1 MSLNIRAHWR
11 IKIVGDTETLLR
23 WFISRFVVSKLS
35 LFCCCPRLC
44 SLVFL
49 LLCMR
54 SHFPLSLLWRS
65 YAFVH
70 NFVCMIQTKTRRWWS
85 MCCHMLT
92 ATDSMLPRLLTL
104 FLFLFRALLFLHTRN
119 AQTRT
124 RTSRERTRTPNMPGT
139 DRIISLICPT
149 CVLSKGLLVSIRLR
163 YSYMHC
169 KYGCIYGFRVGKIQ
183 KLNQLCLIY
192 IIQVSFYS
200 CVCTFAIV

>member
-1 MSLNIRAHWR
+1 LLSTSL
-11 IKIVGDTETLLR
+11 
-23 WFISRFVVSKLS
+23 FLS
-35 LFCCCPRLC
+35 LPT
-44 SLVFL
+44 
-49 LLCMR
+49 
-54 SHFPLSLLWRS
+54 PL
-65 YAFVH
+65 YAFSFPPLFFDVH
-70 NFVCMIQTKTRRWWS
+70 LHSFTILFVYPDEDEEMMKHVLPYADGDRLDATKV
-85 MCCHMLT
+85 
-92 ATDSMLPRLLTL
+92 TL

-149 CVLSKGLLVSIRLR
+149 CVLSKGLLVSIRLS

-169 KYGCIYGFRVGKIQ
+169 KHGCIYGFRVGKIQ
-183 KLNQLCLIY
+183 KLNQLLYLIY